1 MQTVLR
7 QLSIWRRRERF
18 YRAGGGVMRWS
29 AVVLLALAA
38 ACAIDWW
45 IDRTRDTP
53 FALRLLLTASQVA
66 LGLLTGWAFVGRLR
80 IPTLDALAA
89 HAEGVI
95 PAFGHRLVT
104 AVQLN
109 RDAGKVAGVSAP
121 MLDEVTRE
129 AAKLAKRE
137 RLQRLADPATLL
149 RAMAML
155 APVLLVWAG
164 FAAYRPGLAET
175 LVARQALLGVEIDRA
190 VKLTN
195 LTPELWPAGDAVTVR
210 VRVTGP
216 VPDDAV
222 GTLRLEPDGQPA
234 ETLPLLFESRDADG
248 VAVFKSEV
256 PPTGSAFAFR
266 AWVGGGRLK
275 QPGRVGFEA
284 RPAVASIEA
293 FAVLPAY
300 VDPTGTREFRRYQPQ
315 GEVFTIP
322 DASIDVAAEF
332 SKPVANG
339 VLVLVRRDAAGTEA
353 ELGRVGMTLNEAR
366 TGGQARA
373 ALPKGVT
380 GYRIAATDDHGFT
393 NPFPPFRGVTIAPDR
408 PPTVSL
414 LAEALKD
421 PKEDGPLDDY
431 LVDGMPLRLGGQVQ
445 VGYTARS
452 PIGIKRAY
460 LVYRVND
467 GPWTPLPLTSVTA
480 DTAKVGAFVPSLG
493 VFTESGPYGQVEL
506 FPVPAADPTVEPD
519 GLQAGGRVNFKTSA
533 LKKRPPGAT
542 RDVELEVGD
551 TVEIRVAVYDRHP
564 APARPP
570 TSPPPLSGGDAP
582 ASTDNRRPAG
592 WSAESRIKQVVT
604 DAKFEAWRQEHYR
617 TRVKLADLE
626 QKQRDVFR
634 PKAE

>member
-1 MQTVLR
+1 
-7 QLSIWRRRERF
+7 
-18 YRAGGGVMRWS
+18 MRWS
-29 AVVLLALAA
+29 TVVLLALAA
-38 ACAIDWW
+38 ACAADWW

-53 FALRLLLTASQVA
+53 FVVRLLLTVSQVA
-66 LGLLTGWAFVGRLR
+66 LALAAGWAFVGRLR
-80 IPTLDALAA
+80 VPTVDALAA
-89 HAEGVI
+89 YAEGVI

-109 RDAGKVAGVSAP
+109 RDADRVAGVSGP
-121 MLDEVTRE
+121 MLDEVTRQ

-137 RLQRLADPATLL
+137 RLQRLADPTTVL
-149 RAMAML
+149 RAAAML

-164 FAAYRPGLAET
+164 FAAYRPGLAST

-190 VKLTN
+190 VKLAN

-210 VRVTGP
+210 IRVAGP

-222 GTLRLEPDGQPA
+222 GELRLEPEGQPA
-234 ETLPLLFESRDADG
+234 ETLPLTFASRDADG
-248 VAVFKSEV
+248 SATFAAEV
-256 PPTGSAFAFR
+256 PPTGSAFSFR

-275 QPGRVGFEA
+275 QPGVVRFEA

-300 VDPTGTREFRRYQPQ
+300 VDPTGTREFRRHQPQ

-332 SKPVANG
+332 SKPVAG
-339 VLVLVRRDAAGTEA
+339 AAVVVVRRDPAGAEV
-353 ELGRVGMTLNEAR
+353 ELGRVGMKLNETR

-380 GYRIAATDDHGFT
+380 GYRVEAVDDHGFK
-393 NPFPPFRGVTIAPDR
+393 NPFPPFRGVTVAPDR
-408 PPTVSL
+408 PPAVSL

-445 VGYTARS
+445 VGYAARS
-452 PIGIKRAY
+452 PIGIARAY

-467 GPWTPLPLTSVTA
+467 GPWTPLPLAPVAA
-480 DTAKVGAFVPSLG
+480 DTAKVGAFVPALG

-506 FPVPAADPTVEPD
+506 YQVPAADPTVEPD
-519 GLQAGGRVNFKTSA
+519 GLAAGGRVNFKTSA
-533 LKKRPPGAT
+533 LKKRVPGQT
-542 RDVELEVGD
+542 WDVELEVGD

-564 APARPP
+564 GPARPP
-570 TSPPPLSGGDAP
+570 TTPPPLSGGDA
-582 ASTDNRRPAG
+582 AALTDNRRPAG

-617 TRVKLADLE
+617 MRVKLADLE
-626 QKQRDVFR
+626 QRQRDVFR
-634 PKAE
+634 PRAE